1 MAAEPDTRIP
11 VTVVTG
17 ALGAGK
23 TTLLNNL
30 LTQTRAR
37 RLAVIVNEFGDA
49 GIDGDLID
57 SDAEE
62 LIELSSGCLCCVVR
76 GDLIRTLRDLTKR
89 EPAPDGV
96 LIETTGLAN
105 PSPVIQTFSADQ
117 ILAGH
122 YRLDSVL
129 TLVDALHIIG
139 QLATCEDAA
148 DQIALADLLV
158 LNKTSQASGLAE
170 IEGSLRALNPVA
182 TILRTDHAR
191 VAEADLL
198 DKHAFDASRVAERL
212 NGLELPHD
220 HELSHDH
227 IAAHGITSVSVRY
240 DTPLDPKALEDWL
253 TDLLSRQGP
262 DMLRIKGI
270 VDTGDS
276 RRLVIQAVHMLLEG
290 DYANAWPAG
299 PRQSRLVFI
308 GRNLDPAALQRGVDA
323 CAAQTVS

>member
-1 MAAEPDTRIP
+1 MRIP

-23 TTLLNNL
+23 TTLLNHL

-49 GIDGDLID
+49 GIDGDLVE

-76 GDLIRTLRDLTKR
+76 GDLIRTLRDLARR

-117 ILAGH
+117 ILAAH
-122 YRLDSVL
+122 YRLDSVV
-129 TLVDALHIIG
+129 TLVDAVHIVG
-139 QLATCEDAA
+139 QLAAGEDAA
-148 DQIALADLLV
+148 DQIVLADLLV
-158 LNKTSQASGLAE
+158 LNKTAQAPDLSE
-170 IEGSLRALNPVA
+170 IESSLRALNPVA
-182 TILRTDHAR
+182 PILRTNHAR
-191 VAEADLL
+191 VAAADML
-198 DKHAFDASRVAERL
+198 DRHAFDASRVAERL
-212 NGLELPHD
+212 NGLGLSHD

-227 IAAHGITSVSVRY
+227 IATHGITSVSVLG
-240 DTPLDPKALEDWL
+240 DTPLDPRALEDWL
-253 TDLLSRQGP
+253 TDLLSREGP

-270 VDTGDS
+270 VDTGDT

-290 DYANAWPAG
+290 DFAHAWPAG
-299 PRQSRLVFI
+299 PRQSRIVFI
-308 GRNLDPAALQRGVDA
+308 GRNLDDAALRRGVEG
-323 CAAQTVS
+323 CAAQTVF